1 MVAWKPPKFN
11 PSKKSHAKTV
21 RINFLELYNYVQC
34 LGHVHSHFM
43 MTVVLVN
50 VSFTISF
57 LISLLSYC
65 LHCYHRKLLTSTKC
79 WLIPLFFDNTL
90 RHKLFYNLIL
100 LDLCPYQIYL
110 RSVLEF
116 CTHTRGLFLSFPL
129 VNFQIN

>member
-100 LDLCPYQIYL
+100 LDLCPY
-110 RSVLEF
+110 
-116 CTHTRGLFLSFPL
+116 
-129 VNFQIN
+129 